1 MDIYVPI
8 LIAALCASVAL
19 LFVLFIKQKKRIE
32 TLITEV
38 AAASKKVEVTRHDVS
53 SLCASGLGVDER
65 VSEAE
70 RRLRNL
76 INRLSELEESDTFE
90 NLQEFQTAI
99 ELAKDGVS
107 AEGIVEKSH
116 LTLDEAELLIRLHKD

>member
-1 MDIYVPI
+1 MDIYVLI
-8 LIAALCASVAL
+8 LIAVLLVSVIL
-19 LFVLFIKQKKRIE
+19 LFVLLIKQQKRTE
-32 TLITEV
+32 ALIKEV
-38 AAASKKVEVTRHDVS
+38 AAAGKKVEVTRHDVS
-53 SLCASGLGVDER
+53 SLCASALGVDER

-76 INRLSELEESDTFE
+76 VARLSELEESDTFE

-107 AEGIVEKSH
+107 AEGIVEQSH
-116 LTLDEAELLIRLHKD
+116 LTLDEAGLLIRLHKN

>member
-1 MDIYVPI
+1 MDIYAPI
-8 LIAALCASVAL
+8 LIVVLLVSVIL
-19 LFVLFIKQKKRIE
+19 LFVLFIRQQKRTE
-32 TLITEV
+32 ALIKKV
-38 AAASKKVEVTRHDVS
+38 AEASKKVDVTRHDVS
-53 SLCASGLGVDER
+53 SLCASGLGVDNR
-65 VSEAE
+65 VSEVE

-76 INRLSELEESDTFE
+76 VSRLSELEESDTFE